1 MSSFI
6 FNCAS
11 LPNRFVIF
19 NSFIFFSKIDMGTK
33 RALEVKR
40 VAALYIKAGNS
51 MTPTAKT
58 S

>member
-1 MSSFI
+1 
-6 FNCAS
+6 
-11 LPNRFVIF
+11 
-19 NSFIFFSKIDMGTK
+19 MGTK